1 MGLDLLEEF
10 QRITRGLDDAGVPYA
25 VVGALAVA
33 IHGAPRATTDI
44 DLLVAPQD
52 VTRALEVARQ
62 QGFSFEG
69 LPMRFPDG
77 MELRRTT
84 KIEGADTLTLDLI
97 LVDDNLKATWESRRS
112 LATDWG
118 AVWVVSREAL
128 LKMKAAAGRPR
139 DLGDIAS
146 LEEIDR

>member
-1 MGLDLLEEF
+1 MSLDLLEEF
-10 QRITRGLDDAGVPYA
+10 KRLVGGLDQAQVPYA

-44 DLLVAPQD
+44 DLLVVADD
-52 VTRALEVARQ
+52 VPRALEVARG
-62 QGFSFEG
+62 QGFAFEA
-69 LPMRFPDG
+69 LPMRFRDG
-77 MELRRTT
+77 MELRRTS

-97 LVDDNLKATWESRRS
+97 LVDDNLLPAWESRVS
-112 LATDWG
+112 VETEWG
-118 AVWVVSREAL
+118 PIRVVSREAL
-128 LKMKAAAGRPR
+128 IRMKAAAGRAR

>member
-1 MGLDLLEEF
+1 VGLDLLHEF
-10 QRITRGLDDAGVPYA
+10 QRITRGLDEGGVPYA

-52 VTRALEVARQ
+52 VARALKISRDL
-62 QGFSFEG
+62 GFSFEA
-69 LPMRFPDG
+69 LPMRFQDG

-97 LVDDNLKATWESRRS
+97 LVDDNLKPIWESRRS
-112 LATDWG
+112 LVTDWG

-146 LEEIDR
+146 LEDLDR